1 MNPTDAAAAATN
13 AATNVA
19 VQVATGD
26 NMNFIQR
33 AFHEGGFV
41 MYIIAA
47 IFIMSIM
54 VIVDRIMKLK
64 NLNVDKKEFTDQIFR
79 MVVAGDLR
87 QAISYCDARP
97 AALTNTVKAG
107 LVQAMNKRPDEEIQ
121 VAMDAAV
128 MREMPKVEGW
138 VSFLAVFGNI
148 AVLAGLL
155 GTIVGMIGSFKAVA
169 VADPATKSI
178 ELSKGIS
185 HALNC
190 TAFGLLV
197 SILCIVAYG
206 LFQHRIQKT
215 ENEVVETSMSLL
227 NLVVANREKIRD

>member
-1 MNPTDAAAAATN
+1 MDPTVAAT
-13 AATNVA
+13 AVA
-19 VQVATGD
+19 VGD
-26 NMNFIQR
+26 NMNVIQR
-33 AFHEGGFV
+33 AFAEGGFV
-41 MYIIAA
+41 MYVIAVIA
-47 IFIMSIM
+47 ILAVFL
-54 VIVDRIMKLK
+54 IVERMMKLK
-64 NLNVDKKEFTDQIFR
+64 NLSVDKREFTDQVFR

-97 AALTNTVKAG
+97 APLTNTVKAG
-107 LVQAMNKRPDEEIQ
+107 LVQAMNKRPDEEVQ

-138 VSFLAVFGNI
+138 TSFLAVFGNV

-155 GTIVGMIGSFKAVA
+155 GTIIGMIGSFRAVA
-169 VADPATKSI
+169 AADPATKAL

-197 SILCIVAYG
+197 AIISIVAYG

-215 ENEVVETSMSLL
+215 ENEVIETSMSLL
-227 NLVVANREKIRD
+227 NLVVANREKIKE